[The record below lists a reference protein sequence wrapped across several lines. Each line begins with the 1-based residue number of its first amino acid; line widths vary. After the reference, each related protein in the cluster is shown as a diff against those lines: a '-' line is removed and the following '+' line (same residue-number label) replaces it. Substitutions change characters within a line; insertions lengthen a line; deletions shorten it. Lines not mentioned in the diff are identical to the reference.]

1 MAEESA
7 FDPSVLEDHY
17 SKDFHIDFS
26 WMKKP
31 TQHQFRW
38 RTLNNRW
45 YSSPRRIRDAVTF
58 LKAVG
63 KAVPTDVYVSTSS
76 WLNPVDLPRL
86 NDTETSHPILLDHL
100 VVFDIDVPPFCQ
112 KNMELARKY
121 AVSMFD
127 WMKDKSEYSFSHVT
141 FSGSKGFHLFYHD
154 LEREKFQIPDP
165 KLREDTVRDS
175 RKKLLQRAVTDGLHI
190 DTKITA
196 DTRRIIRVPG
206 TVHGKTGWICS
217 IITIEQLHR
226 PFNEWM
232 NDLNRHPQSL
242 KMPKKAARKKSLFTR
257 KKANIEMIPQQQTS
271 LEVSTHVPGTKNR
284 SALIEWLPRSWG
296 EPKKAVE
303 KALKLCK
310 DAQLG
315 STVFWTDG
323 QRTLM
328 LVPRAMPR
336 EYLAKMAKKNGFSHL
351 AHELKQRDHAWIRI
365 SGQLVENSG
374 WDSELIPINVLAQET
389 NDSCKWP
396 WSLAHLELSK
406 RMGMEIKMDEKD
418 TSGTQEPSMRI
429 VRRE

>member
-1 MAEESA
+1 MAEESV
-7 FDPSVLEDHY
+7 FDPAVLERYY
-17 SKDFHIDFS
+17 SKDSDIDLS

-58 LKAVG
+58 VKAVG
-63 KAVPTDVYVSTSS
+63 KAVPTDIYVSTSS

-86 NDTETSHPILLDHL
+86 HDTEASYPILLDHL
-100 VVFDIDVPPFCQ
+100 VVFDIDVPPFSQ
-112 KNMELARKY
+112 KNMEVARKY
-121 AVSMFD
+121 AMKMFA

-154 LEREKFQIPDP
+154 LIREKFQIPDP
-165 KLREDTVRDS
+165 KLREETVRQS
-175 RKKLLQRAVTDGLHI
+175 RKQLLEQAVADGHKI

-196 DTRRIIRVPG
+196 DTRRIIRLPG

-217 IITIEQLHR
+217 IISVEQLHR
-226 PFNEWM
+226 PFKEWM
-232 NDLNRHPQSL
+232 SDLKRHPQSL
-242 KMPKKAARKKSLFTR
+242 DMPKNASVKKSLFSR
-257 KKANIEMIPQQQTS
+257 KKKVKEVISEQQTS
-271 LEVSTHVPGTKNR
+271 IEVSTHVPGTKNR
-284 SALIEWLPRSWG
+284 SALIEWLPLSWG
-296 EPKKAVE
+296 EPEKAIE
-303 KALKLCK
+303 KALKLCE

-315 STVFWTDG
+315 STAFWTDG
-323 QRTLM
+323 ERTLM
-328 LVPRAMPR
+328 LVPRAIPR
-336 EYLAKMAKKNGFSHL
+336 EYLAKITKKNGFNHL

-365 SGQLVENSG
+365 SGQLIENSG
-374 WDSELIPINVLAQET
+374 WDSELIPINILSQET
-389 NDSCKWP
+389 NESCKWP

-406 RMGMEIKMDEKD
+406 RMGLEMKIDERD